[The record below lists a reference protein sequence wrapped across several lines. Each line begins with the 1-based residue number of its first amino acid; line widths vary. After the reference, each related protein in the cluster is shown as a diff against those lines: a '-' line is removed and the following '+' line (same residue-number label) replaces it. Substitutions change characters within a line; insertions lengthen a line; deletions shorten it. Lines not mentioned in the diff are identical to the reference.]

1 MGASC
6 KGVLPLCHTCSPSK
20 LDRGNI
26 VIPQS
31 AKIGLMSTFS
41 RFLPFLRPY
50 LARMALAGLLVMGVA
65 AINLA
70 LLRLAGSLWD
80 IITVQHDQ
88 NRMTDMIT
96 IFLGLVILQGLCSM
110 GHSYLT
116 AWISQRIIADFR
128 RHLFAHL
135 HTLSVSFF
143 ARRRTGELLS
153 RLMNDV
159 TVIQSVVTETPIDSA
174 KQLVTFVGGIT
185 FLLMMNWRLC
195 LLILILLPLLVLV
208 AKLFGRKLKS
218 LSTSIQ
224 DHTAGMSTLIEEVIS
239 GIRIVKSFVQTQREE
254 TRFATQ
260 VEQTL
265 ALTMRKAGVMAVF
278 IPVISLLTFSA
289 AAAVLW
295 YGGRQVID
303 GSVSPGDLFAF
314 VLFAGILVGP
324 FSSAARVFAQ
334 IREAQGATQRV
345 FEILDTGSEVRDSP
359 TATTL
364 SSVSGHIR
372 ADQIGFAYDPRQPV
386 LMDVSFDAK
395 PGELVAI
402 VGPTGA
408 GKTTV
413 MNLLHRFYDPTE
425 GHITIDGHDLR
436 QVTMDSWYRQI
447 ALVPQET
454 ILFGGT
460 ILDNIR
466 YGNEKA
472 TQEEVVAAS
481 RAAHAHDFIM
491 SFPDQYQTIVGEK
504 GINVSGGQRQRIAIA
519 RAIVKNPRILLLD
532 EATSALDS
540 ESERL
545 VQEALEQLMKG
556 RTTFVIAHRLTTI
569 QRADRILVLNKG
581 RLVETGTHA
590 ELMSHKGLYQY
601 LYTLRLIELPS

>member
-1 MGASC
+1 
-6 KGVLPLCHTCSPSK
+6 
-20 LDRGNI
+20 
-26 VIPQS
+26 
-31 AKIGLMSTFS
+31 MSTLS

-50 LARMALAGLLVMGVA
+50 LPRMVLAGLLVMGVA

-70 LLRLAGSLWD
+70 LLRLAGTLWD

-88 NRMTDMIT
+88 SRMTDMIT
-96 IFLGLVILQGLCSM
+96 GFLGLVILQGLCSM

-174 KQLVTFVGGIT
+174 KQLVTFIGGIT

-195 LLILILLPLLVLV
+195 LLILVLLPLLVLV
-208 AKLFGRKLKS
+208 AKVFGRKLKS

-224 DHTAGMSTLIEEVIS
+224 DHTAAMSTLIEEVIS

-254 TRFATQ
+254 TRFAAQ

-278 IPVISLLTFSA
+278 IPVISLLTFAA

-314 VLFAGILVGP
+314 VLFAGILIGP

-345 FEILDTGSEVRDSP
+345 FEILDTGSEVSDSP
-359 TATTL
+359 TAATL

-372 ADQIGFAYDPRQPV
+372 AEHIGFAYDPRQPV
-386 LMDVSFDAK
+386 LMDVSFEAK

-466 YGNEKA
+466 YGDEKA
-472 TQEEVVAAS
+472 TQEEVMAAS
-481 RAAHAHDFIM
+481 HAAHAHDFIM

-581 RLVETGTHA
+581 HLVETGTHA

-601 LYTLRLIELPS
+601 LYTLRLIELPT

>member
-1 MGASC
+1 
-6 KGVLPLCHTCSPSK
+6 
-20 LDRGNI
+20 
-26 VIPQS
+26 
-31 AKIGLMSTFS
+31 MSTFS

-50 LARMALAGLLVMGVA
+50 LSRMVLAGLLVMGVA
-65 AINLA
+65 AINLT
-70 LLRLAGSLWD
+70 LLRLAGTLWD
-80 IITVQHDQ
+80 IITVQRDQ
-88 NRMTDMIT
+88 PKMTDMIL
-96 IFLGLVILQGLCSM
+96 ILLGLVVLQGLCSM

-128 RHLFAHL
+128 RHLFGHL

-159 TVIQSVVTETPIDSA
+159 TVIQSVVTETPIDGA

-185 FLLMMNWRLC
+185 FLLIMNWRLC

-208 AKLFGRKLKS
+208 AKFFGRKLKS

-224 DHTAGMSTLIEEVIS
+224 DHTAAMSTLIEEVIS

-254 TRFATQ
+254 ARFALQ

-265 ALTMRKAGVMAVF
+265 SFTMQKAGVMAVF
-278 IPVISLLTFSA
+278 IPVISLLTAAA

-295 YGGRQVID
+295 YGGQQVID

-314 VLFAGILVGP
+314 VLFAGILIGP

-345 FEILDTGSEVRDSP
+345 FEILDTQAEVSDSP

-364 SSVSGHIR
+364 SPVSGHIR
-372 ADQIGFAYDPRQPV
+372 ADHIGFAYDPRRPV
-386 LMDVSFDAK
+386 LTDVSFEAK
-395 PGELVAI
+395 PGELIAI

-425 GHITIDGHDLR
+425 GTITIDGQDLR
-436 QVTMDSWYRQI
+436 HVTMDSWYRQI

-532 EATSALDS
+532 EATSALDG

-590 ELMSHKGLYQY
+590 ELMDQKGLYQY

>member
-1 MGASC
+1 
-6 KGVLPLCHTCSPSK
+6 
-20 LDRGNI
+20 
-26 VIPQS
+26 
-31 AKIGLMSTFS
+31 MSTFK
-41 RFLPFLRPY
+41 RFLPFLKPY
-50 LARMALAGLLVMGVA
+50 LSRMMFAGLLVMGVA

-70 LLRLAGSLWD
+70 LLRLAGNLWD
-80 IITVQHDQ
+80 VITVQHDAG
-88 NRMTDMIT
+88 RMTELIGL
-96 IFLGLVILQGLCSM
+96 FLGLVVLQGLCSM

-116 AWISQRIIADFR
+116 AWVSQHIVADFR

-135 HTLSVSFF
+135 QTLSVSFF

-159 TVIQSVVTETPIDSA
+159 TVIQSVVTETPIDTA
-174 KQLVTFVGGIT
+174 KQLVTFVGGIA
-185 FLLMMNWRLC
+185 FLLAMNWRLC
-195 LLILILLPLLVLV
+195 LLILVLLPLLVLV
-208 AKLFGRKLKS
+208 AKFFGRRLKS

-224 DHTAGMSTLIEEVIS
+224 DQTAALSTLIEEVIS
-239 GIRIVKSFVQTQREE
+239 GIRIVKSFVQTKREE
-254 TRFATQ
+254 ARFSLQ
-260 VEQTL
+260 VGQTL
-265 ALTMRKAGVMAVF
+265 SLTLRRAGILAVF

-303 GSVSPGDLFAF
+303 GTVSPGELFAF
-314 VLFAGILVGP
+314 VLFAGILIGP

-334 IREAQGATQRV
+334 IREAQGATERV
-345 FEILDTGSEVRDSP
+345 FEILDTQPEVRDDP
-359 TATTL
+359 NAMVL
-364 SSVSGHIR
+364 SNVFGHI
-372 ADQIGFAYDPRQPV
+372 QVEHVSFAYDPRQPV
-386 LMDVSFDAK
+386 LTDVSFEAK

-413 MNLLHRFYDPTE
+413 MNLIHRFYDPTE
-425 GHITIDGHDLR
+425 GRITIDGQDLR
-436 QVTMDSWYRQI
+436 LVTLESWYRQI

-466 YGNEKA
+466 YGNRDA
-472 TQEEVVAAS
+472 DEEAVKEAS
-481 RAAHAHDFIM
+481 RAAHAHEFIM
-491 SFPDQYQTIVGEK
+491 SFPDGYQTIVGEK
-504 GINVSGGQRQRIAIA
+504 GITISGGQRQRIALA
-519 RAIVKNPRILLLD
+519 RAILKNPRILLLD

-581 RLVETGTHA
+581 RLVETGTHN
-590 ELMSHKGLYQY
+590 ELMARQGLYHY
-601 LYTLRLIELPS
+601 LYTLRLTEVPS

>member
-1 MGASC
+1 
-6 KGVLPLCHTCSPSK
+6 
-20 LDRGNI
+20 
-26 VIPQS
+26 
-31 AKIGLMSTFS
+31 MSTFS
-41 RFLPFLRPY
+41 RFLPFLKPY
-50 LARMALAGLLVMGVA
+50 LSRMALAGLLVMAVA

-70 LLRLAGSLWD
+70 LLRLAGTLWD
-80 IITVQHDQ
+80 VITVQHNQ
-88 NRMTDMIT
+88 SKMTELI
-96 IFLGLVILQGLCSM
+96 ILFLGLVLLQGLCSM

-116 AWISQRIIADFR
+116 AWISQRIVADFR
-128 RHLFAHL
+128 QHLFKHL

-174 KQLVTFVGGIT
+174 KQLVTFIGGIT

-195 LLILILLPLLVLV
+195 LLILVLLPLLVLV
-208 AKLFGRKLKS
+208 AKFFGRRLKS

-224 DHTAGMSTLIEEVIS
+224 DQTAALSTLIEEVIS
-239 GIRIVKSFVQTQREE
+239 GIRIVKSFVQTEREE
-254 TRFATQ
+254 SRFAAH

-265 ALTMRKAGVMAVF
+265 SLTMQRANIMAVF
-278 IPVISLLTFSA
+278 VPVISLLTFSA

-295 YGGRQVID
+295 YGGLQVID
-303 GSVSPGDLFAF
+303 GTVSPGDLFAF
-314 VLFAGILVGP
+314 VLFAGILIGP

-345 FEILDTGSEVRDSP
+345 FEILDTHPEVSDSP
-359 TATTL
+359 TATSL
-364 SSVSGHIR
+364 STVSGHIR
-372 ADQIGFAYDPRQPV
+372 AEHIGFTYDPRQPV
-386 LMDVSFDAK
+386 LTDVSFEAK

-425 GHITIDGHDLR
+425 GRITIDGRDLR

-466 YGNEKA
+466 YGNREA
-472 TQEEVVAAS
+472 TEEEVVAAS

-491 SFPDQYQTIVGEK
+491 SFPDQYQTVVGEK

-581 RLVETGTHA
+581 HLVETGTHA
-590 ELMSHKGLYQY
+590 ELIDHKGLYQY
-601 LYTLRLIELPS
+601 LYTLRLTEQLPA

>member
-1 MGASC
+1 M
-6 KGVLPLCHTCSPSK
+6 V
-20 LDRGNI
+20 
-26 VIPQS
+26 
-31 AKIGLMSTFS
+31 
-41 RFLPFLRPY
+41 
-50 LARMALAGLLVMGVA
+50 LAGLLVMGVA
-65 AINLA
+65 AINLT
-70 LLRLAGSLWD
+70 LLRLAGTLWD
-80 IITVQHDQ
+80 IITVQRDQ
-88 NRMTDMIT
+88 PKMTDMIL
-96 IFLGLVILQGLCSM
+96 ILLGLVVLQGLCSM

-116 AWISQRIIADFR
+116 AWISQRIIANFR
-128 RHLFAHL
+128 RHLFGHL

-159 TVIQSVVTETPIDSA
+159 TVIQSVVTETPIDGA

-185 FLLMMNWRLC
+185 FLLIMNWQLC
-195 LLILILLPLLVLV
+195 LLILVLLPLLVLA
-208 AKLFGRKLKS
+208 AKFFGRKLKS

-224 DHTAGMSTLIEEVIS
+224 DHTAAMSTLIEEVIS
-239 GIRIVKSFVQTQREE
+239 GIRVVKSFVQTQREE
-254 TRFATQ
+254 TRFALQ

-295 YGGRQVID
+295 YGGQQVID

-314 VLFAGILVGP
+314 VLFAGILIGP

-334 IREAQGATQRV
+334 VREAQGATQRV
-345 FEILDTGSEVRDSP
+345 FEILDTRAEVSDSP

-364 SSVSGHIR
+364 SSISGHIR
-372 ADQIGFAYDPRQPV
+372 ADHIGFAYDPRRPV
-386 LMDVSFDAK
+386 LTDVSFEAK
-395 PGELVAI
+395 PGELIAI

-425 GHITIDGHDLR
+425 GSITIDGQDLR
-436 QVTMDSWYRQI
+436 HVTMDSWYRQI
-447 ALVPQET
+447 SLVPQET

-532 EATSALDS
+532 EATSALDG

-569 QRADRILVLNKG
+569 QRADRILVFNKG

-590 ELMSHKGLYQY
+590 ELMDQKGLYQY

>member
-1 MGASC
+1 
-6 KGVLPLCHTCSPSK
+6 
-20 LDRGNI
+20 
-26 VIPQS
+26 
-31 AKIGLMSTFS
+31 MSTFS
-41 RFLPFLRPY
+41 RFLPFLKPY
-50 LARMALAGLLVMGVA
+50 LSRMVLAGVLVMGVA
-65 AINLA
+65 AVNLT
-70 LLRLAGSLWD
+70 LLRLAGTLWD
-80 IITVQHDQ
+80 IITVQRDQ
-88 NRMTDMIT
+88 PKMTDMIL
-96 IFLGLVILQGLCSM
+96 ILLGLVILQGLCSM

-128 RHLFAHL
+128 RHLFGHL

-159 TVIQSVVTETPIDSA
+159 TVIQSVVTETPIDGA

-185 FLLMMNWRLC
+185 FLLIMNWQLC

-224 DHTAGMSTLIEEVIS
+224 DHTAAMSTLIEEVIS

-254 TRFATQ
+254 TRFASQ

-303 GSVSPGDLFAF
+303 GTVSPGDLFAF
-314 VLFAGILVGP
+314 VLFAGILIGP

-345 FEILDTGSEVRDSP
+345 FEILDTHAEVSDTP

-364 SSVSGHIR
+364 SGVSGHIR
-372 ADQIGFAYDPRQPV
+372 ADHIDFAYDPRQPV
-386 LMDVSFDAK
+386 LMDVSFEAK

-413 MNLLHRFYDPTE
+413 MNLLHRFYDPTN
-425 GHITIDGHDLR
+425 GHITIDGQDLR
-436 QVTMDSWYRQI
+436 HVTMESWYRQI

-491 SFPDQYQTIVGEK
+491 SFPDQYQTVVGEK

-545 VQEALEQLMKG
+545 VQEALELLMKG

-581 RLVETGTHA
+581 HLVETGTHA
-590 ELMSHKGLYQY
+590 ELMNQKGLYQY